1 MPIGA
6 IPEGLARRARL
17 AWAARR
23 IAADRETAGRLR
35 ELGRAAEHADDSGRT
50 VMLRLAPLR
59 GRPVA
64 VRPGTADVD
73 TVWSTFMRGH
83 HLPPPGVEPRLIWD
97 LGCNVGLTMAHLATL
112 YPEAT
117 VVGVELDARNAELAR
132 LNVGPWGSRCRVVHA
147 AVWPG
152 DGEVWYH
159 RWPGAT
165 SGYRVADRE
174 LQPSREGPMVPALSL
189 DSLLVAGGARTTIDY
204 VKIDVEGAE
213 RELLRRNTGW
223 AASVRSLKVERSTS
237 RTRWTSAWPTSR
249 ALGFGAERD
258 GRHPACVVG
267 LRAR

>member
-189 DSLLVAGGARTTIDY
+189 DSLLAAGGGPDRTIDY

-223 AASVRSLKVERSTS
+223 AASVRSLKVEVHEPYTVDECL
-237 RTRWTSAWPTSR
+237 ADVE
-249 ALGFGAERD
+249 AVGFGAERD